1 MVDDEECLSLSSF
14 NTTDAGVDSVFDAG
28 LQTTGQIMC
37 YKHRT
42 VYLLLSQFKPV
53 IDMCNDTRYIKLM
66 IKTFKNRA
74 LKKLYEKGDPS
85 KIKADHVE
93 RVEDILFRLDN
104 AMQPKDMDLPGWNL
118 HKLSGKLKYFSA
130 VWVSGNFRIW
140 FRMEE
145 GDAFDVDY
153 GDYH

>member
-1 MVDDEECLSLSSF
+1 
-14 NTTDAGVDSVFDAG
+14 
-28 LQTTGQIMC
+28 
-37 YKHRT
+37 
-42 VYLLLSQFKPV
+42 
-53 IDMCNDTRYIKLM
+53 M
-66 IKTFKNRA
+66 IRTFKNRA

-85 KIKADHVE
+85 KIKADHID

-104 AMQPKDMDLPGWNL
+104 AQQSSDMDWPGWNL
-118 HKLSGKLKYFSA
+118 HPLKGKDKGFWA

-140 FRMEE
+140 FRFED

>member
-1 MVDDEECLSLSSF
+1 MPLVMFVHFPLWTKIEYDKR
-14 NTTDAGVDSVFDAG
+14 NDA
-28 LQTTGQIMC
+28 
-37 YKHRT
+37 
-42 VYLLLSQFKPV
+42 
-53 IDMCNDTRYIKLM
+53 RYTAEM
-66 IKTFKNRA
+66 IKTFKSRA

-85 KIKADHVE
+85 KIKANHLE

-104 AMQPKDMDLPGWNL
+104 AIQPSDMDLPGWNL
-118 HKLSGKLKYFSA
+118 HTLSGKLRRFSA

-140 FRMEE
+140 FRMKE

>member
-1 MVDDEECLSLSSF
+1 
-14 NTTDAGVDSVFDAG
+14 
-28 LQTTGQIMC
+28 
-37 YKHRT
+37 
-42 VYLLLSQFKPV
+42 
-53 IDMCNDTRYIKLM
+53 M
-66 IKTFKNRA
+66 IRTFKNRS
-74 LKKLYEKGDPS
+74 LKKLYEKGDSS
-85 KIKADHVE
+85 KIKADHIE

-104 AMQPKDMDLPGWNL
+104 AVQSSDMDLPGWNL
-118 HKLSGKLKYFSA
+118 HKLSGKLKGFSA

>member
-1 MVDDEECLSLSSF
+1 MAVVTLVHF
-14 NTTDAGVDSVFDAG
+14 
-28 LQTTGQIMC
+28 
-37 YKHRT
+37 
-42 VYLLLSQFKPV
+42 LLWPKIGSDK
-53 IDMCNDTRYIKLM
+53 CNDTRYTTEM
-66 IKTFKNRA
+66 IRTFKNRA

-85 KIKADHVE
+85 KIKADHIE

-104 AMQPKDMDLPGWNL
+104 AMQPSDMDLPGWNL
-118 HKLSGKLKYFSA
+118 HKLSGKLRRFSA

-140 FRMEE
+140 FRMKE